1 MLKANNTDIY
11 VAALNA
17 KVQRIA
23 VGQSVRLRIEVKA
36 RAAIDRLLLGYGIK
50 DRLGQVIYGTDT
62 DTDLKKQPLRN
73 VASGDRYH
81 FDIAFPAN
89 LGPGTYSVVTALTS
103 SDTHLEKN
111 YE

>member
-1 MLKANNTDIY
+1 MLKANNTDIN

-23 VGQSVRLRIEVKA
+23 VGQSVRLRIEFKA

-50 DRLGQVIYGTDT
+50 DRLGQVIYGT